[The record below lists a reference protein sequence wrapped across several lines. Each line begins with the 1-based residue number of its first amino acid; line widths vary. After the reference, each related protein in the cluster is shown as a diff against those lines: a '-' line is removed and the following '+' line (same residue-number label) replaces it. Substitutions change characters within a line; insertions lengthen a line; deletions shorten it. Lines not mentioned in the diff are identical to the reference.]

1 LINYINVMK
10 IKFYINDQS
19 HFSSN
24 LESLHCKLEG
34 INKNKTKCKRHV
46 VIGSPY
52 CFTHLQSE
60 KN

>member
-1 LINYINVMK
+1 MK